1 MIKIKYLTGIHALNF
16 TCKLDACGDWH
27 SKSINWNH
35 PDIRESIDSVF
46 KDYGIVEDRKVKFL
60 DCSKKYNVANHIRS
74 LLDMLLIGNY
84 GYAQGMKEDYI
95 CNEQYTD
102 EIFNQVL
109 KLKNENNWHEIN
121 NFMKKEYKTK
131 WIDYLSNL
139 ILLISL
145 NEKVVFN
152 LKTCNFSKMW

>member
-1 MIKIKYLTGIHALNF
+1 MIKIKYLTGIHALNL
-16 TCKLDACGDWH
+16 TCKLDTCGDWH

-35 PDIRESIDSVF
+35 PDIRESNGSVL
-46 KDYGIVEDRKVKFL
+46 KDYGIEEDRKVKYL
-60 DCSKKYNVANHIRS
+60 DCSKKYNVANHIRA
-74 LLDMLLIGNY
+74 LLGMLLIGNY

-95 CNEQYTD
+95 CNEKYTD

-131 WIDYLSNL
+131 WIDYLNNL
-139 ILLISL
+139 IL
-145 NEKVVFN
+145 
-152 LKTCNFSKMW
+152 

>member
-1 MIKIKYLTGIHALNF
+1 
-16 TCKLDACGDWH
+16 
-27 SKSINWNH
+27 
-35 PDIRESIDSVF
+35 
-46 KDYGIVEDRKVKFL
+46 
-60 DCSKKYNVANHIRS
+60 
-74 LLDMLLIGNY
+74 
-84 GYAQGMKEDYI
+84 MKEDYI

-139 ILLISL
+139 IL
-145 NEKVVFN
+145 
-152 LKTCNFSKMW
+152 